1 MDIVTTIA
9 TILATLIIVGLAVMM
24 YLDVP
29 LRSGRVSGRGA
40 APPTP
45 RRRHS

>member
-9 TILATLIIVGLAVMM
+9 TLLAALIIVGLAVMM

-29 LRSGRVSGRGA
+29 LRSGRVPGRGA
-40 APPTP
+40 AAPTP
-45 RRRHS
+45 RRHHG

>member
-9 TILATLIIVGLAVMM
+9 ALLATLIIVGLAVMM

-29 LRSGRVSGRGA
+29 LRSRRVPGRGA
-40 APPTP
+40 ATPPP
-45 RRRHS
+45 RRRHG